1 MKLRMLVLLS
11 ALLLLLAAC
20 APVAGQELAGTSWV
34 LQSLDGNTQ
43 VGEALGGQPV
53 TISFAD
59 ETQVNGSSGCNGYG
73 GSYESDTRDGS
84 LLFSPLV
91 STLMACQEDIMAVEQ
106 SFFAALQ
113 AASGYEVSGNTLTI
127 TSNEYTL
134 VFTRQ

>member
-1 MKLRMLVLLS
+1 MKLRMFVGLS
-11 ALLLLLAAC
+11 AMLLLVVAC
-20 APVAGQELAGTSWV
+20 APVAGQELAGTAWV

-43 VGEALGGQPV
+43 VGEALGGQAV

-73 GSYESDTRDGS
+73 GSYAADTRDGS
-84 LLFSPLV
+84 LLFSSLV

-106 SFFAALQ
+106 GFFAALN
-113 AASGYEVSGNTLTI
+113 AASGYEISGDTLTI